1 MVENIKP
8 EEFRDKLDADEDF
21 YLIDTRPRESFREW
35 HISGAINFTHG
46 EDEKLTVE
54 GLEKFKD
61 VAKVKPHEQVITVCA
76 KGITS
81 ADFANQLEKH
91 GFSDVKALAGG
102 MEAWSG
108 VYDRVPIATEAND
121 LTIVQLQR
129 RAKGCLGYLVGSNRA
144 GVAAAV
150 DVSRYTKEFLDAATE
165 KGFKITHVFD
175 THIHADHI
183 SGGRELA
190 DKLGVDYHLG
200 GKAEERDPEFD
211 YLPVQKNEVIDV
223 GSVSIK
229 AIHTPG
235 HTTEMT
241 SWLVGTEALISG
253 DSLFANS
260 IGRTELEFQEE
271 ARKGADLQYQS
282 LVGKVLSLPDEVK
295 VLPGHFSISN
305 EGEAQDVTPGTPIF
319 ASLGHLRKHNEALQ
333 MTQEEFVQYIFENV
347 PEKPPNYEEVIA
359 TNLGRQKRM
368 SQQKEV
374 ELEMGPNRCAT
385 SEDSMV
391 G

>member
-1 MVENIKP
+1 
-8 EEFRDKLDADEDF
+8 
-21 YLIDTRPRESFREW
+21 
-35 HISGAINFTHG
+35 
-46 EDEKLTVE
+46 
-54 GLEKFKD
+54 
-61 VAKVKPHEQVITVCA
+61 
-76 KGITS
+76 
-81 ADFANQLEKH
+81 FANQLEKH
-91 GFSDVKALAGG
+91 GFTDVKALAGG

-200 GKAEERDPEFD
+200 ERAEERDPEFD

-223 GSVSIK
+223 GSISIK

-260 IGRTELEFQEE
+260 IGRTELEFQKE

-305 EGEAQDVTPGTPIF
+305 EGEAQGVTPGTPIF
-319 ASLGHLRKHNEALQ
+319 ASLGKLRKHNKALQ
-333 MTQEEFVQYIFENV
+333 MNQDEFVEYIFENV

>member
-1 MVENIKP
+1 MVEKIEP
-8 EEFRDKLDADEDF
+8 EEFRDKIDADEEF
-21 YLIDTRPRESFREW
+21 YLIDTRPEENYSEW
-35 HISGAINFTHG
+35 HINGAVNFPHG
-46 EDEKLTVE
+46 EGAELGSE
-54 GLEKFKD
+54 GLEKFLNKSGAD
-61 VAKVKPHEQVITVCA
+61 IDDPIIAVCA

-81 ADFANQLEKH
+81 VDFAEELEKQ
-91 GFSDVKALAGG
+91 GFSNVKAIRGG

-108 VYDRVPIATEAND
+108 VYDRVPIATTEND
-121 LTIVQLQR
+121 LVILQLQR
-129 RAKGCLGYLVGSNRA
+129 RAKGCLGYLVGSRRA
-144 GVAAAV
+144 GVAAAI
-150 DVSRYTKEFLDAATE
+150 DVSRYKEEFLDAATE
-165 KGFKITHVFD
+165 RGLKITHVFD

-190 DKLGVDYHLG
+190 RKLGVDYHLG
-200 GKAEERDPEFD
+200 RGAETRDPEFD
-211 YLPVQKNEVIDV
+211 FVPVDNNEVVQV
-223 GSVSIK
+223 GGIPIK
-229 AIHTPG
+229 ALHTPG

-241 SWLVGTEALISG
+241 SWLVGGEALISG

-282 LVGKVLSLPDEVK
+282 LVGKVLSLPDDIK

-319 ASLGHLRKHNEALQ
+319 GILGNLRKNNRALQ
-333 MTQEEFVQYIFENV
+333 MGEDEFVEYIFKNV

-359 TNLGRQKRM
+359 TNLGRGERRSEQ
-368 SQQKEV
+368 EEI

-385 SEDSMV
+385 SEESMV
-391 G
+391 D